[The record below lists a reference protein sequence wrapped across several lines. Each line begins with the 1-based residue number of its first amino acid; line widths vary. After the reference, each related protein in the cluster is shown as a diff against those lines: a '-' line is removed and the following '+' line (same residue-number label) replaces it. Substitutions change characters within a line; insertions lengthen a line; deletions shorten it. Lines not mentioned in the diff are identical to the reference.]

1 MKRILLRIA
10 FCILLPGSSLANII
24 ESNTVAEIKNHL
36 GNDLEHTLVIFD
48 IDNTLAAPK
57 LEIGSDQWVNYLV
70 AEKMKLGLDIQQ
82 AFNAVLP
89 TYFHVQFKIAMHPV
103 EDITP
108 YLIDELQAQGVSVIA
123 LTARSIFVASRTLNQ
138 LDDMRVELG
147 IKGHVDEL
155 HLNMPIPCIY
165 MHGVIFSG
173 LNDKGMVLIELLNNI
188 DFKPTKI
195 IFIDDKLKNIVAVEY
210 AAEKC
215 GIEFIGIR
223 YGRCDERV
231 ANFNPVKAQEQLE
244 MLQQITG

>member
-1 MKRILLRIA
+1 M
-10 FCILLPGSSLANII
+10 G
-24 ESNTVAEIKNHL
+24 
-36 GNDLEHTLVIFD
+36 DLEHTLVIFD

-70 AEKMKLGLDIQQ
+70 EEKMKLGLDLQQ

-108 YLIDELQAQGVSVIA
+108 RFILGLQAQGVSVIA
-123 LTARSIFVASRTLNQ
+123 LTARSIFVASRTLDQ

-147 IKGHVDEL
+147 IKGHADEL

-173 LNDKGMVLIELLNNI
+173 NNDKGLVLIELLNNI

-210 AAEKC
+210 AAQKC
-215 GIEFIGIR
+215 SIEFIGIR
-223 YGRCDERV
+223 YSRCDERV

-244 MLQQITG
+244 ILQQITG